1 MKYLVPFRVEYI
13 GYIEVEADNKDDAL
27 YQADMGGGREEVEER
42 LKKLPFAYFDLHF
55 VKRSILKAG
64 AK

>member
-13 GYIEVEADNKDDAL
+13 GHIEVEADSKDDAL
-27 YQADMGGGREEVEER
+27 READMGGGREEIEER
-42 LKKLPFAYFDLHF
+42 LAKMPHSYFDIRF
-55 VKRSILKAG
+55 VKRYIVR